1 MKKLTNRKGE
11 TIAET
16 LVALTIAAIGLV
28 LLASM
33 IQSSSNMIATSS
45 EQVKRYV
52 AEENRIAVQPPFETV
67 TEDPGTENVKDGS
80 VGQVV
85 ISPTGDG
92 ASTEAILL
100 TDSSKEKID
109 VVYYVNTQAQGETVE
124 LYNKAIISY
133 KPGNGQNPIDS
144 TKGE

>member
-1 MKKLTNRKGE
+1 VKKLTSKKGE

-33 IQSSSNMIATSS
+33 IQSSSRMIASSS

-52 AEENRIAVQPPFETV
+52 AEENRIAVQPPFEEVTV
-67 TEDPGTENVKDGS
+67 DPGETSVKDGS
-80 VGQVV
+80 VGKVK
-85 ISPTGDG
+85 IIPTGDG
-92 ASTEAILL
+92 ASTEEILL
-100 TDSSKEKID
+100 TDSSKEEID

-133 KPGNGQNPIDS
+133 KPGNGENPLDS
-144 TKGE
+144 PEG